1 MVYVR
6 KRETDVL
13 GRGTRTLTG
22 SPLAPT
28 SAYGSGRGRSR
39 LAQRQGVGAIT
50 PPRKRLVG
58 GQANESSSCSG
69 SHLLEALSP
78 PGTPGASSG
87 TRVNG
92 RGDGLTYNRNWGSE
106 IEPTPLC
113 FPPLLLGTP
122 RHGSSAR
129 KEGTKE
135 WPGREKISETGG
147 FLVRSLKDGL
157 PRDQWRLQCCHK
169 SWLKSSSPGPS
180 TQLSTTAP

>member
-1 MVYVR
+1 M
-6 KRETDVL
+6 
-13 GRGTRTLTG
+13 
-22 SPLAPT
+22 
-28 SAYGSGRGRSR
+28 
-39 LAQRQGVGAIT
+39 GAIT

-58 GQANESSSCSG
+58 RQANESSSCSG
-69 SHLLEALSP
+69 SHLLEAPSP

-92 RGDGLTYNRNWGSE
+92 RGDGLTYNQNWGSE

-135 WPGREKISETGG
+135 WPGREKISGAGG

-157 PRDQWRLQCCHK
+157 PRD
-169 SWLKSSSPGPS
+169 
-180 TQLSTTAP
+180 